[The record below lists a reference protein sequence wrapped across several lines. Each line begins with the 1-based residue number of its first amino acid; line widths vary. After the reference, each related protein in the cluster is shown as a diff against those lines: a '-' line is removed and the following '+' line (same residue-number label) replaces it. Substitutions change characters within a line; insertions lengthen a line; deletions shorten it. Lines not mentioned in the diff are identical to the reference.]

1 MSRMSD
7 VGYALL
13 EGTRQ
18 YHLEFA
24 IISAFEKPECKYIVD
39 MSAGYKLEREP
50 GYKNPCW
57 NLYLYRSIYED
68 ARSTKDGYIQH
79 MNSLQNILI
88 LQLTGIYLVVWLV
101 SICLLYG
108 AGAIVAWVIKGFRS
122 SAAG

>member
-39 MSAGYKLEREP
+39 MPAGYKLEREP
-50 GYKNPCW
+50 DYKNPCW
-57 NLYLYRSIYED
+57 
-68 ARSTKDGYIQH
+68 
-79 MNSLQNILI
+79 
-88 LQLTGIYLVVWLV
+88 
-101 SICLLYG
+101 
-108 AGAIVAWVIKGFRS
+108 
-122 SAAG
+122 